1 IVGIPLL
8 ILVGILY
15 LIFVIMAALRA
26 NNGIY
31 WKYPLSIEF
40 IK

>member
-1 IVGIPLL
+1 
-8 ILVGILY
+8 
-15 LIFVIMAALRA
+15 IMAALRA